1 MPTFPNVMRIFYST
15 HKCMSHLRI
24 PKKAKDLEFTPHP
37 LFFLQCL
44 LTLQLRME
52 VTPERMTVVSSP
64 PSGDKLLDS
73 S

>member
-1 MPTFPNVMRIFYST
+1 
-15 HKCMSHLRI
+15 MSHLRI